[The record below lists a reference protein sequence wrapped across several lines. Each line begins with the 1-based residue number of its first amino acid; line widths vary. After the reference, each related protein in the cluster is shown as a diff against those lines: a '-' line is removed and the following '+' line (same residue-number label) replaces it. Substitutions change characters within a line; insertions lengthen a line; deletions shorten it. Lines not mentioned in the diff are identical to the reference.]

1 MTELA
6 AVGRD
11 ARDEVLGAI
20 RSGDRF
26 LIVTHEHPDGDALG
40 SLIAMQAL
48 LSALGKDSVMV
59 ISPEDFPLPREY
71 RFLSLDGLATSPPA
85 DLALRTVM
93 FLDCGNLDRNP
104 LAVLRGAGELVNIDH
119 HHDNTRFGTIN
130 YVVEGASCTAEIVWD
145 LMHVAGVEMSTEVAE
160 ALYVGLV
167 TDTGRFSYEN
177 TTIRAHEMAVELIA
191 AGVDVAEMYRRI
203 YEGVPLAKLRLLAR
217 ALDGVAL
224 YSDDRLAVAVLGIAD
239 FEAAGAEASQSEGI
253 IDHLRALAGVKV
265 AVLIRELSG
274 EGQQGLRKVSLR
286 ATDNDVDVS
295 MIARTHGGGGHR
307 RAAGFTSGLSTAE
320 LIDAIRA
327 QV

>member
-48 LSALGKDSVMV
+48 LTALGKDCLMF
-59 ISPEDFPLPREY
+59 IGRADLPLPSEY
-71 RFLSLDGLATSPPA
+71 RFLPTSGVVHQPPD
-85 DLALRTVM
+85 DLEERTIV

-104 LAVLRGAGELVNIDH
+104 LAALHGANTLVNIDH
-119 HHDNTRFGTIN
+119 HHDNTRFGSIN
-130 YVVEGASCTAEIVWD
+130 YVVEAASCTAEIVWD
-145 LMHVAGVEMSTEVAE
+145 LFAQCAVRLSTAVAE

-177 TTIRAHEMAVELIA
+177 TTFRSHAMAGELIA
-191 AGVDVAEMYRRI
+191 AGVDVAAMYRHI
-203 YEGVPLAKLRLLAR
+203 YEEAPLGKLTLLCR
-217 ALDGVAL
+217 ALGSLELYADG
-224 YSDDRLAVAVLGIAD
+224 RLAVAVLTTRD
-239 FEAAGAEASQSEGI
+239 FAQSDAEDSDSEGV

-265 AVLIRELSG
+265 AMLIRELG
-274 EGQQGLRKVSLR
+274 ANGAGAQHKVSLR

-295 MIARTHGGGGHR
+295 AIARLHGGGGHR
-307 RAAGFTSGLSTAE
+307 RAAGFTSGLSAVE
-320 LIDAIRA
+320 LIDAVRA